1 MGIVL
6 IKPKGVFYSK
16 LRTIIYKIM
25 NAFKY
30 LCREKIEMTSI
41 YTKFKGY
48 TRQLELTFLF
58 ATIFTIVTLVSLN
71 QITIIENANATSVT
85 GNTTTITSKPPLI
98 IAHPPVNEKTGQI
111 IVPPTKILIEKDPI
125 TGQTEVSDIITRDP
139 LIKSEKIHKTTE
151 SNDQNLLDSGL
162 NLEDFHDGLTLD
174 NSRPHELINNA
185 LFLNLENDDSRTIS
199 SILNNT
205 SEVIDWFPFESIIA
219 VKVKNELDHTP
230 VHIGDKPVIIGVH
243 AFMNNKD
250 QLISEWVEE
259 DFNLYKFVH
268 FSSSKWE
275 PPAVSIDVKLPP
287 HINFTKSSMC
297 NTYLEMGKLYKCDI
311 TIK

>member
-1 MGIVL
+1 
-6 IKPKGVFYSK
+6 
-16 LRTIIYKIM
+16 M

-30 LCREKIEMTSI
+30 LCREKIQMILI

-48 TRQLELTFLF
+48 TRRLELTFLF
-58 ATIFTIVTLVSLN
+58 ASIFTIVTLVSLN

-85 GNTTTITSKPPLI
+85 GNTTTITSEPPII
-98 IAHPPVNEKTGQI
+98 IAQPPVNEKTGQI

-125 TGQTEVSDIITRDP
+125 TGKTEVSNVLTKDP
-139 LIKSEKIHKTTE
+139 IVDSGKTQKTPE
-151 SNDQNLLDSGL
+151 SNDQNLNFGL

-174 NSRPHELINNA
+174 NSRSHELINNA
-185 LFLNLENDDSRTIS
+185 LFLNLNNDDSRTIS

-219 VKVKNELDHTP
+219 VKVKNELDH
-230 VHIGDKPVIIGVH
+230 KPVFIGVH

-250 QLISEWVEE
+250 QIIAEWVEE

-275 PPAVSIDVKLPP
+275 SPAVSIDVKLPP
-287 HINFTKSSMC
+287 PVNFTKSSMC
-297 NTYLEMGKLYKCDI
+297 NTYLEMGKLYKCNI

>member
-1 MGIVL
+1 
-6 IKPKGVFYSK
+6 
-16 LRTIIYKIM
+16 M

-30 LCREKIEMTSI
+30 LCREKIEMRSI

-48 TRQLELTFLF
+48 TRQLELNFLF
-58 ATIFTIVTLVSLN
+58 VTIFTIVTLVSLN

-85 GNTTTITSKPPLI
+85 GNTTAITSEPPLI
-98 IAHPPVNEKTGQI
+98 IAQPPVNEKTGQI

-139 LIKSEKIHKTTE
+139 LIKLEKIHKTTE
-151 SNDQNLLDSGL
+151 SNEQNLLDSGL

-185 LFLNLENDDSRTIS
+185 LFLNLENNDSRTIS

-219 VKVKNELDHTP
+219 VKVKNELDH
-230 VHIGDKPVIIGVH
+230 KPVFIGVH

-250 QLISEWVEE
+250 QIISDWVEE

-268 FSSSKWE
+268 FASSKWE

-287 HINFTKSSMC
+287 HVNFTKSSMC